1 MGDIVL
7 VRLAGI
13 ISRQKTKKI
22 KNFQLFYNYIYINM
36 LYRLFCSLGYYRK
49 ILILQTFFLMIY

>member
-22 KNFQLFYNYIYINM
+22 KNFQLFIIIFISICYIDYFAAWDIIGK
-36 LYRLFCSLGYYRK
+36 S
-49 ILILQTFFLMIY
+49 